1 MNMAGFKES
10 AMPAEGPSPPPA
22 HLRRTAAA
30 QPEKEITAPRGDAG
44 PILHLGG
51 KSLSLARPLVMGV
64 VNITPDSF
72 SDGGRFFN
80 PDAALQHARRLLDE
94 GADILDLGAESTRPG
109 SARITA
115 EEELRRLLPVL
126 EPLLEERGGGGR
138 TVLSVDTSSPK
149 VAEEALRRGV
159 PLINDVRGLRDPD
172 LRDVIGGFKA
182 AALIMHMRGEPETM
196 QDDPRYGDV
205 VAEVKAHLARQAER
219 AAASGIREVIIDP
232 GIGFGKTLEHN
243 LALIRNLSDFREL
256 GRPVC
261 LGVSRKAFIGE
272 ITGAPD
278 VQDRLEG
285 TIVANAFGLGAGAD
299 ILRVHDVQ
307 AAVYTVKM
315 VEALRGPEG
324 EISF

>member
-1 MNMAGFKES
+1 M
-10 AMPAEGPSPPPA
+10 
-22 HLRRTAAA
+22 
-30 QPEKEITAPRGDAG
+30 IAPHGDAAS
-44 PILHLGG
+44 ILHLGG
-51 KSLSLARPLVMGV
+51 KSLSLARPLIMGV

-72 SDGGRFFN
+72 SDGGRFFDS
-80 PDAALQHARRLLDE
+80 DAALQHARRLLDE

-126 EPLLEERGGGGR
+126 DPLLEKEGDR
-138 TVLSVDTSSPK
+138 TVLSVDTSHPE
-149 VAEEALRRGV
+149 VAEAALRRGV
-159 PLINDVRGLRDPD
+159 LLINDVRGLRNPD

-205 VAEVKAHLARQAER
+205 VGEVKANLARQAER

-243 LALIRNLSDFREL
+243 LALIRNLSDFRDL

-272 ITGAPD
+272 ITGVPD
-278 VQDRLEG
+278 ALDRLEG
-285 TIVANAFGLGAGAD
+285 TIVANAFGLWAGAD

-307 AAVYTVKM
+307 AAVRTVKM